1 MVSLDR
7 FDIFRAVVEAGSLT
21 AAADRLGLSR
31 AVVSFNLKRLEQEL
45 GVTLLL
51 RSTRHLALTEA
62 GEQFLQHCVQALDAA
77 QAAID
82 AARRDQHQLQGV
94 LRLTTTPEYAQLRL
108 IPALEA
114 FRARHPA
121 LQLHLSTSPAP
132 ADLIPERFDLAIRLG
147 RLPDSGLHASEL
159 ERHPLCGGGSFP
171 AGTPALGRCG
181 R

>member
-45 GVTLLL
+45 GVTCCCAVPA
-51 RSTRHLALTEA
+51 TCPTEA

-82 AARRDQHQLQGV
+82 AARRDQHQLQV
-94 LRLTTTPEYAQLRL
+94 CCARPPRRSTPSCA
-108 IPALEA
+108 
-114 FRARHPA
+114 
-121 LQLHLSTSPAP
+121 
-132 ADLIPERFDLAIRLG
+132 
-147 RLPDSGLHASEL
+147 
-159 ERHPLCGGGSFP
+159 
-171 AGTPALGRCG
+171 
-181 R
+181 

>member
-1 MVSLDR
+1 MVSPDR
-7 FDIFRAVVEAGSLT
+7 FDIFRAVVDAGSLT

-82 AARRDQHQLQGV
+82 AARRDQHQLQGT
-94 LRLTTTPEYAQLRL
+94 LRLTTTR
-108 IPALEA
+108 
-114 FRARHPA
+114 
-121 LQLHLSTSPAP
+121 STRS
-132 ADLIPERFDLAIRLG
+132 
-147 RLPDSGLHASEL
+147 
-159 ERHPLCGGGSFP
+159 CG
-171 AGTPALGRCG
+171 
-181 R
+181 

>member
-31 AVVSFNLKRLEQEL
+31 AVVSFNQKRLEQEL

-62 GEQFLQHCVQALDAA
+62 GEQFLQHCVQVLDAA

-94 LRLTTTPEYAQLRL
+94 LRLTTTPAVSYT
-108 IPALEA
+108 
-114 FRARHPA
+114 
-121 LQLHLSTSPAP
+121 HLT
-132 ADLIPERFDLAIRLG
+132 
-147 RLPDSGLHASEL
+147 LPTILL
-159 ERHPLCGGGSFP
+159 V
-171 AGTPALGRCG
+171 
-181 R
+181 

>member
-45 GVTLLL
+45 GVTLL
-51 RSTRHLALTEA
+51 RSTRHLSLTEA

-114 FRARHPA
+114 FRAQHPV
-121 LQLHLSTSPAP
+121 LQLHLSTSSASGPHSRTLRP
-132 ADLIPERFDLAIRLG
+132 G
-147 RLPDSGLHASEL
+147 DSP
-159 ERHPLCGGGSFP
+159 RPP
-171 AGTPALGRCG
+171 AGLGPARQ
-181 R
+181 

>member
-21 AAADRLGLSR
+21 AAADRRGLSR

-45 GVTLLL
+45 GVALLL

-82 AARRDQHQLQGV
+82 AARRDQHPV
-94 LRLTTTPEYAQLRL
+94 SYTHLTLPTTPYV
-108 IPALEA
+108 
-114 FRARHPA
+114 
-121 LQLHLSTSPAP
+121 
-132 ADLIPERFDLAIRLG
+132 
-147 RLPDSGLHASEL
+147 
-159 ERHPLCGGGSFP
+159 
-171 AGTPALGRCG
+171 
-181 R
+181 

>member
-21 AAADRLGLSR
+21 AAAERLGLSR

-77 QAAID
+77 QAAIVSYNVLGD
-82 AARRDQHQLQGV
+82 LFAPLVEPPAGRITPLRRMTLAYSAVSLVAMMAWAARMRG
-94 LRLTTTPEYAQLRL
+94 
-108 IPALEA
+108 
-114 FRARHPA
+114 
-121 LQLHLSTSPAP
+121 
-132 ADLIPERFDLAIRLG
+132 
-147 RLPDSGLHASEL
+147 
-159 ERHPLCGGGSFP
+159 
-171 AGTPALGRCG
+171 
-181 R
+181 